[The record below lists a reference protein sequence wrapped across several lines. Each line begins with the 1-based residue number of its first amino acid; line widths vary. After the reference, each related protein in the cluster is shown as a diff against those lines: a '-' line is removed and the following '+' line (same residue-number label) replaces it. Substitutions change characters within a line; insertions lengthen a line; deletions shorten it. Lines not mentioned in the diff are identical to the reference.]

1 MRLSEVFFYCL
12 FKFSCRF
19 YLYFKSLSK
28 IISHVYILD
37 SSKMVVETGVMVMQP
52 TGMTPKEL
60 SENDDL
66 ATSLV
71 LDPILGFQTH
81 KMNIRYRPLKANKEE
96 LKRISEEFIHQQNY
110 DKTFERIMTGDWIPR
125 NVINKSKISQKRLQ
139 AHVKIFCFFLNVLLK
154 RNIIWFYFTDFSLL
168 ESI

>member
-1 MRLSEVFFYCL
+1 MH
-12 FKFSCRF
+12 
-19 YLYFKSLSK
+19 LY
-28 IISHVYILD
+28 IYVLD
-37 SSKMVVETGVMVMQP
+37 SSIMVVETGVMVMQP

-110 DKTFERIMTGDWIPR
+110 DKTFEKIMTGDWIPR
-125 NVINKSKISQKRLQ
+125 NVINKSKLSQKRLQ
-139 AHVKIFCFFLNVLLK
+139 AHVKISCFLK
-154 RNIIWFYFTDFSLL
+154 IIFPKKYTIIFFFRSFVT
-168 ESI
+168 